1 MTYMRSKPIYIAV
14 SLIILVPLFFL
25 NLFDSLNHRDR
36 KIADRQREATY
47 FTAQIERLLAS
58 GGLAVAED
66 PGLFIRSL
74 SELIP
79 EHGIAIILKDS
90 DRIIASTM
98 EAPSAAIT
106 DWLTEAMES
115 LQEGDP
121 VDAVM
126 KHEIR
131 VGRTVPLRDGETGYL
146 FTIVDIRDIRREFL
160 IDMVIPT
167 VSISMVWVL
176 VMLLIR
182 ALIYRFNR
190 NLEILSYQI
199 EKDEEHCDNILLY
212 PDIKPIL
219 ERISR
224 KNIELRTM
232 AQKYINETYK
242 MKQLMDMTPL
252 GILSIDER
260 GTITACNA
268 TYAQFY
274 PDMDKG
280 RMVGMNIRALAKH
293 SRMPE
298 VEDRIEQALNGDVTH
313 ACMLEYDQ
321 RVLLVYAYPIYDEN
335 QTISGALGICQDITE
350 IEKLR
355 NELHRIDRLQIIGQM
370 AASFAHEVRNPLT
383 VIRGFMQL
391 MQRQMDPMKIQD
403 YLKMVISELDRSNEI
418 IGNFLSLSQNR
429 FLQKDMINLNRII
442 EEIETLLIAEA
453 NHSNIE
459 LIIEKDPNLQD
470 LLLNDKEIKQLI
482 LNLTRNGMESMSG
495 GGRLYIRTIQLP
507 DAALLE
513 VQDTGHGIPQDKL
526 DHLFEPFYTTKPSG
540 TGLGLAVCL
549 SIVERH
555 QAKIDVKSQE
565 SVGTTFTIRFPNVQD
580 EAGKNAG

>member
-1 MTYMRSKPIYIAV
+1 MSYMRSKPIFIAV

-25 NLFDSLNHRDR
+25 NLFNSLNHRDR
-36 KIADRQREATY
+36 EIAERQRHASYITS
-47 FTAQIERLLAS
+47 QIERMLGSKRFA
-58 GGLAVAED
+58 AAED
-66 PGLFIRSL
+66 PGMFIEYISD
-74 SELIP
+74 LIP
-79 EHGIAIILKDS
+79 DHKIVIILDDS
-90 DRIIASTM
+90 NHILTSSLN
-98 EAPSAAIT
+98 APSEEITNWMIDAIGN
-106 DWLTEAMES
+106 LRKGHPA
-115 LQEGDP
+115 
-121 VDAVM
+121 DAVM
-126 KHEIR
+126 KDDIR
-131 VGRTVPLRDGETGYL
+131 LARPVTLRGGESGYL
-146 FTIVDIRDIRREFL
+146 FTIINIRDIRRDFL
-160 IDMVIPT
+160 MDIIIPT
-167 VSISMVWVL
+167 VAICMVWVL
-176 VMLLIR
+176 VMLLFR
-182 ALIYRFNR
+182 ALTARFNR

-199 EKDEEHCDNILLY
+199 EKDEENCDNVLLY
-212 PDIKPIL
+212 PEIKPIL

-224 KNIELRTM
+224 KNIDLRTM

-274 PDMDKG
+274 PDVDQE
-280 RMVGMNIRALAKH
+280 RLIGMNIRALSKH
-293 SRMPE
+293 SRMPD
-298 VEDRIEQALNGDVTH
+298 VENSIEQALAGVVTH
-313 ACMLEYDQ
+313 ANMLEHDQ

-335 QTISGALGICQDITE
+335 QMITGALGICQDITE

-495 GGRLYIRTIQLP
+495 GGKLYIRTVQLP

-526 DHLFEPFYTTKPSG
+526 DQLFEPFYTTKPSG

-565 SVGTTFTIRFPNVQD
+565 SVGTTFTIRFNVQD
-580 EAGKNAG
+580 EASKNAG